1 MMNFSVLLAYA
12 AAVVTA
18 GLAVFVASRDPK
30 NPVSRIFA
38 AGMALLAL
46 EATLSALAL
55 QANTAGDFLLWYRAK
70 TTTASLLPGLWLL
83 FSLTYSRANY
93 REFLN
98 RWMPVVIAVFAV
110 PTALAVLLWGSWFT
124 GTPTME
130 QAAGWYLVLGWAG
143 YLWSLAVIAGAI
155 LILMNLEQTLRHST
169 GRKRWQIK
177 FMLIGV
183 GALFGVRIYNSS
195 LAILFI
201 QAGTDALALNAGVL
215 LAADALIARSVLRD
229 SEMKV
234 DIYLSHSLL
243 HNSLTIF
250 LIGAYFIGVGL
261 LAWLARV
268 WIGGESLPLT
278 AFLLFAAIMG
288 LGAIFLSGHLR
299 LKRKRL
305 VSRLFDRPLYD
316 YQQVWSRFTETTS
329 SLSNTRD
336 LCNAVAGMVS
346 ETLECLSVSIW
357 LVDEG
362 RDALEFGAS
371 TALSEDSAR
380 NMRMMG
386 QAGTELMLALW
397 DQEMPVYFNGTSEDW
412 VPDFRESHAE
422 ALEEARIRYAVPL
435 RAANRL
441 VGILT
446 LSGRSE
452 DAPLTAQDQE
462 LLNTIGDQAAANLLN
477 LRLAD
482 QLHKAKALEALQMM
496 SAFFMHDLKNLG
508 SKLSLVTQNLPVH
521 FDNPEFRQDA
531 IRSVTQSVAKIN
543 NMCSKLSLLSQRLE
557 IHPKQAS
564 LDQLVTEALKTL
576 DGMFKIPVRC
586 SLGNVND
593 LHIDGEQIQ
602 KVIVN
607 LLLNANEAV
616 AGSGEISISTSR
628 DGGWARVAVS
638 DTGCGMSREF
648 IETRLFKP
656 FQTTKPKGMGIGL
669 LHRKTLV
676 ETHGGRI
683 EVESGEGKGT
693 TFRVFLPLCKRGRSK
708 NSLLS

>member
-55 QANTAGDFLLWYRAK
+55 EAPTAGEFLLWYRAK

-83 FSLTYSRANY
+83 FSLTYGRANY

-130 QAAGWYLVLGWAG
+130 QAAGWYLALGWAG

-177 FMLIGV
+177 FMIIGV

-195 LAILFI
+195 LAILFN
-201 QAGTDALALNAGVL
+201 QVGTDALALNAGVL
-215 LAADALIARSVLRD
+215 LVADALIARSVLRD

-234 DIYLSHSLL
+234 DIYLSHAFL

-261 LAWLARV
+261 LAWLAQV
-268 WIGGESLPLT
+268 WIGSESLPLT

-346 ETLECLSVSIW
+346 ETLESLSVSIW

-362 RDALEFGAS
+362 RDALVFGAS
-371 TALSEDSAR
+371 TALSEDQRQEYENDRPGGGRADAGPLGPGDAGRFQRHRRGLGAR
-380 NMRMMG
+380 FQRRP
-386 QAGTELMLALW
+386 TRRRW
-397 DQEMPVYFNGTSEDW
+397 
-412 VPDFRESHAE
+412 R
-422 ALEEARIRYAVPL
+422 R
-435 RAANRL
+435 RA
-441 VGILT
+441 
-446 LSGRSE
+446 
-452 DAPLTAQDQE
+452 
-462 LLNTIGDQAAANLLN
+462 
-477 LRLAD
+477 
-482 QLHKAKALEALQMM
+482 
-496 SAFFMHDLKNLG
+496 
-508 SKLSLVTQNLPVH
+508 
-521 FDNPEFRQDA
+521 
-531 IRSVTQSVAKIN
+531 SVTPFPCGRPTASSV
-543 NMCSKLSLLSQRLE
+543 SS
-557 IHPKQAS
+557 H
-564 LDQLVTEALKTL
+564 
-576 DGMFKIPVRC
+576 
-586 SLGNVND
+586 
-593 LHIDGEQIQ
+593 
-602 KVIVN
+602 
-607 LLLNANEAV
+607 
-616 AGSGEISISTSR
+616 
-628 DGGWARVAVS
+628 
-638 DTGCGMSREF
+638 
-648 IETRLFKP
+648 
-656 FQTTKPKGMGIGL
+656 
-669 LHRKTLV
+669 
-676 ETHGGRI
+676 
-683 EVESGEGKGT
+683 
-693 TFRVFLPLCKRGRSK
+693 
-708 NSLLS
+708 